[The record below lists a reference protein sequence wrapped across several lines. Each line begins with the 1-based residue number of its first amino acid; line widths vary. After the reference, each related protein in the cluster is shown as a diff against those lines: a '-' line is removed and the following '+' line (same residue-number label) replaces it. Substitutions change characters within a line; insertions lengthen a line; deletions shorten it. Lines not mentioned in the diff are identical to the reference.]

1 MLGGSEGECEIGGV
15 FWSQVGG
22 KKETIDLEGSV
33 GEERCYGGE
42 ERPETVGRGKGVWRG
57 GNEGV
62 TVEAEIVEK
71 TGICAVEEGTQL
83 VGSNVVEGEGG
94 EGEGGEGGRNLGKR
108 GKRGLR
114 RG

>member
-1 MLGGSEGECEIGGV
+1 MSE
-15 FWSQVGG
+15 
-22 KKETIDLEGSV
+22 EG
-33 GEERCYGGE
+33 RYGGE
-42 ERPETVGRGKGVWRG
+42 ERPETVGGGKGVWRG

-62 TVEAEIVEK
+62 TVEAKIVEK